1 MRRGNDGPAYRGYHA
16 LPECLAQAPPFPLS
30 LLALYSHLAGWGNQ
44 GSSTIVPALERARGP
59 PEASILEP
67 TKEHGDPCLLS
78 TVVTDWAGSGL
89 EPNALGRPEVRLGL
103 GI

>member
-1 MRRGNDGPAYRGYHA
+1 MRRGNDRPECREYHA
-16 LPECLAQAPPFPLS
+16 LPECFAQAPPFPLS
-30 LLALYSHLAGWGNQ
+30 LLALYSHITGWGNQ

-59 PEASILEP
+59 PETSILEP
-67 TKEHGDPCLLS
+67 IKEHGDPCLLS

-89 EPNALGRPEVRLGL
+89 EPSALGRQEVRLGL